1 MQKARPLSK
10 HTDDAHS
17 SNPLQTSLCI
27 YIVPHFLPLQV
38 LTCLTLHMH
47 SCTHTQTHPRT
58 LSPHP
63 KERHKVGQE
72 RKKRP
77 QNPDR
82 ARMQD
87 DGVRCQHSRIQAGRG
102 KIGPGPF
109 PRGSWDEFQCPRHG
123 LSHRFPQEKNI
134 ASSRPR
140 GHTIVPTNRI

>member
-17 SNPLQTSLCI
+17 SNPLQTSHV
-27 YIVPHFLPLQV
+27 YIVLHFLPLQV

-47 SCTHTQTHPRT
+47 SCTHTHT
-58 LSPHP
+58 
-63 KERHKVGQE
+63 
-72 RKKRP
+72 P
-77 QNPDR
+77 QNPVSIPKREAQSRAREEEKTPKNPNR

-109 PRGSWDEFQCPRHG
+109 PRGTWDELQCPAWA
-123 LSHRFPQEKNI
+123 LSQIPQEKNI
-134 ASSRPR
+134 ASSHPR
-140 GHTIVPTNRI
+140 GHTIAPTDRI